1 MEIVFTNM
9 IITEINYGKLFNYI
23 MRTQLTDLKKELAQ
37 IQTTLI
43 QLKTK
48 GSLTERIKKRLEN
61 RELIIKSIIFN
72 IQ

>member
-1 MEIVFTNM
+1 
-9 IITEINYGKLFNYI
+9 

-48 GSLTERIKKRLEN
+48 GSLTERIKKRLED
-61 RELIIKSIIFN
+61 REIYIRSIIYN

>member
-1 MEIVFTNM
+1 M
-9 IITEINYGKLFNYI
+9 K
-23 MRTQLTDLKKELAQ
+23 TQLTDLKKELAQ

-48 GSLTERIKKRLEN
+48 GGLTEQIKQRLKN
-61 RELIIKSIIFN
+61 RELYIRSIIYN

>member
-1 MEIVFTNM
+1 MKNNKI
-9 IITEINYGKLFNYI
+9 KQKHKI

-43 QLKTK
+43 HLNKK
-48 GSLTERIKKRLEN
+48 GSLTERIKKRLED
-61 RELIIKSIIFN
+61 RELYIRSIIYN

>member
-1 MEIVFTNM
+1 
-9 IITEINYGKLFNYI
+9 
-23 MRTQLTDLKKELAQ
+23 MRTQLTDLKKELRQ
-37 IQTTLI
+37 IQITLI

-61 RELIIKSIIFN
+61 RELYIKSIIFN

>member
-1 MEIVFTNM
+1 M
-9 IITEINYGKLFNYI
+9 K
-23 MRTQLTDLKKELAQ
+23 TQLTDLKKELRQ

-61 RELIIKSIIFN
+61 RELYIKSIIFN

>member
-1 MEIVFTNM
+1 
-9 IITEINYGKLFNYI
+9 

-48 GSLTERIKKRLEN
+48 GSLTERIKKRLED
-61 RELIIKSIIFN
+61 RELYIRSIIYN

>member
-1 MEIVFTNM
+1 
-9 IITEINYGKLFNYI
+9 

-43 QLKTK
+43 QLKSK

-61 RELIIKSIIFN
+61 RELYIKSIIYN

>member
-1 MEIVFTNM
+1 
-9 IITEINYGKLFNYI
+9 
-23 MRTQLTDLKKELAQ
+23 MRTQLTDLKKELSN

-61 RELIIKSIIFN
+61 RELYIRSIIYN

>member
-1 MEIVFTNM
+1 
-9 IITEINYGKLFNYI
+9 

-48 GSLTERIKKRLEN
+48 GSLTERMKKRLQD
-61 RELIIKSIIFN
+61 RELYIRSIIYN